1 MLAIDWFL
9 SYFLFRF
16 DDFAYFNHRYQLPTL
31 NYTICTGGKETLDG
45 QGDLKNLHQHFLP
58 KTFWDGHSQKD
69 ISTLKSVLQKPL
81 WQVRTYF
88 QFITYSVFFFQNLWN
103 NFMKKRRLFNFSCM
117 FLNPNIFSNL
127 NLNFSNLSDMR
138 NLQEQV
144 KKAICYQTLF
154 WPFE

>member
-1 MLAIDWFL
+1 MTAINCFFLL

-31 NYTICTGGKETLDG
+31 NYTICTGGKDTLDG

-81 WQVRTYF
+81 WQVRTFF
-88 QFITYSVFFFQNLWN
+88 QFITYSVFFSSKS
-103 NFMKKRRLFNFSCM
+103 MKQFHEKKK
-117 FLNPNIFSNL
+117 IF
-127 NLNFSNLSDMR
+127 
-138 NLQEQV
+138 
-144 KKAICYQTLF
+144 
-154 WPFE
+154 

>member
-31 NYTICTGGKETLDG
+31 NYTICTGGKDTLDG

-81 WQVRTYF
+81 WQVRTFF
-88 QFITYSVFFFQNLWN
+88 QFITYSVFFFQNL
-103 NFMKKRRLFNFSCM
+103 
-117 FLNPNIFSNL
+117 
-127 NLNFSNLSDMR
+127 
-138 NLQEQV
+138 
-144 KKAICYQTLF
+144 
-154 WPFE
+154 